1 MELSRAGG
9 RSIGPPIDRTA
20 SMENSAIRDAEH
32 APRQPQTDSDT
43 SSRRARDERGLTTLE
58 WLLIV
63 AAVAG
68 LAALAVVL
76 VQNVVDDT
84 AEQLGGASAR
94 ETAANVAAD
103 TGIREAKTAQPSD
116 ARFNTW
122 QKWRLYF
129 TARCERLE
137 ILYSD
142 TNLDVIATFTRPV
155 GAKAGDQPTAELLQA
170 AHVGSPDATKP
181 QASCQRA
188 P

>member
-1 MELSRAGG
+1 MTH
-9 RSIGPPIDRTA
+9 IT
-20 SMENSAIRDAEH
+20 
-32 APRQPQTDSDT
+32 
-43 SSRRARDERGLTTLE
+43 SRRSEDGLTTLE

-63 AAVAG
+63 AAFAG

-103 TGIREAKTAQPSD
+103 TVIREARTASPDDS
-116 ARFNTW
+116 RYNTW
-122 QKWRLYF
+122 QRWELYF

-142 TNLDVIATFTRPV
+142 TNLDVEAVFTAPT
-155 GAKAGDQPTAELLQA
+155 GKQPNDPTTSAELNKANPEPA
-170 AHVGSPDATKP
+170 AAGKP
-181 QASCQRA
+181 QAICRRKT
-188 P
+188 

>member
-1 MELSRAGG
+1 MGTHATT
-9 RSIGPPIDRTA
+9 DRTPA
-20 SMENSAIRDAEH
+20 RPKRRSAH
-32 APRQPQTDSDT
+32 HVT
-43 SSRRARDERGLTTLE
+43 RRKGDERGLTTLE

-103 TGIREAKTAQPSD
+103 TVEREARTADVND
-116 ARFNTW
+116 ARFNSW
-122 QKWRLYF
+122 PKWEQYF
-129 TARCERLE
+129 KTRCERLQ

-142 TNLDVIATFTRPV
+142 TNFSVDAEFRRAVTGDITAGALSTADREPATN
-155 GAKAGDQPTAELLQA
+155 
-170 AHVGSPDATKP
+170 SKP
-181 QASCQRA
+181 QVMCVRA
-188 P
+188 TPPTS

>member
-1 MELSRAGG
+1 MNT
-9 RSIGPPIDRTA
+9 RTHPT
-20 SMENSAIRDAEH
+20 RH
-32 APRQPQTDSDT
+32 KQRG
-43 SSRRARDERGLTTLE
+43 DERGLTTLE

-103 TGIREAKTAQPSD
+103 TVVREAKTAQPSD
-116 ARFNTW
+116 ARFNSW
-122 QKWRLYF
+122 QKWELYF

-142 TNLDVIATFTRPV
+142 TNLDVQPAFRRPT
-155 GAKAGDQPTAELLQA
+155 GKADSAAPSTAELNA
-170 AHVGSPDATKP
+170 ADPQPATATKP
-181 QASCQRA
+181 QTDCRRA
-188 P
+188 L

>member
-1 MELSRAGG
+1 MNTQATTVTSHGQRIH
-9 RSIGPPIDRTA
+9 RSATQR
-20 SMENSAIRDAEH
+20 H
-32 APRQPQTDSDT
+32 
-43 SSRRARDERGLTTLE
+43 RARHDERGLTTLE

-103 TGIREAKTAQPSD
+103 TVVREAKTAQPSD

-122 QKWRLYF
+122 QKWELYF
-129 TARCERLE
+129 EARCERLE

-142 TNLDVIATFTRPV
+142 TNLSVTPLFNKPNGAEPGDKPAVSELNAATEEGPGT
-155 GAKAGDQPTAELLQA
+155 G
-170 AHVGSPDATKP
+170 KP
-181 QASCQRA
+181 QASCKRTQ
-188 P
+188 PPS

>member
-1 MELSRAGG
+1 MNTDTATPATDRSHADHSTAALSARPK
-9 RSIGPPIDRTA
+9 RSGTDVRSPAHIRR
-20 SMENSAIRDAEH
+20 SARGED
-32 APRQPQTDSDT
+32 
-43 SSRRARDERGLTTLE
+43 GLTTLE

-94 ETAANVAAD
+94 ATAANVAAD
-103 TGIREAKTAQPSD
+103 TVIREARTASPDD
-116 ARFNTW
+116 ARYNTW
-122 QKWRLYF
+122 QRWELYF

-142 TNLDVIATFTRPV
+142 TNLDVEATFKRPT
-155 GAKAGDQPTAELLQA
+155 GKGDNDPTASADLNKADTNPPA
-170 AHVGSPDATKP
+170 AGKP
-181 QASCQRA
+181 QAICRRSI
-188 P
+188 

>member
-1 MELSRAGG
+1 MTDRIF
-9 RSIGPPIDRTA
+9 RSAVR
-20 SMENSAIRDAEH
+20 
-32 APRQPQTDSDT
+32 
-43 SSRRARDERGLTTLE
+43 RDESGLTTLE

-94 ETAANVAAD
+94 ATAANVAAD
-103 TGIREAKTAQPSD
+103 TVIREARTASPDD

-122 QKWRLYF
+122 QRWELYF

-142 TNLDVIATFTRPV
+142 TNLDVEAVFNGPTDKGDDVTPTD
-155 GAKAGDQPTAELLQA
+155 AELSQSDDLKAGT
-170 AHVGSPDATKP
+170 SKP
-181 QASCQRA
+181 QAVCRRKS
-188 P
+188 

>member
-1 MELSRAGG
+1 MIVP
-9 RSIGPPIDRTA
+9 RSTRTRQARRTA
-20 SMENSAIRDAEH
+20 PAQRTGRASTTATRR
-32 APRQPQTDSDT
+32 RQRKA
-43 SSRRARDERGLTTLE
+43 RRRGEAGLTTLE

-103 TGIREAKTAQPSD
+103 TVIREARTANPDD
-116 ARFNTW
+116 ARYNTW
-122 QKWRLYF
+122 QRWELYF

-142 TNLDVIATFTRPV
+142 TNLDVEATFIRPN
-155 GAKAGDQPTAELLQA
+155 GKNDSDPTAA
-170 AHVGSPDATKP
+170 ADLNKADEAAPAAGKP
-181 QASCQRA
+181 QAVCRRSA
-188 P
+188 

>member
-1 MELSRAGG
+1 MTDRIARAAA
-9 RSIGPPIDRTA
+9 R
-20 SMENSAIRDAEH
+20 RDDA
-32 APRQPQTDSDT
+32 
-43 SSRRARDERGLTTLE
+43 GLTTLE

-103 TGIREAKTAQPSD
+103 TVIREARTASPDD
-116 ARFNTW
+116 ARYNTW
-122 QKWRLYF
+122 QRWELYF

-142 TNLDVIATFTRPV
+142 TNLDVEAIFTGPSD
-155 GAKAGDQPTAELLQA
+155 KGDDIQPTSAELNNA
-170 AHVGSPDATKP
+170 KEDPPGSGRP
-181 QASCQRA
+181 QAICRRK

>member
-1 MELSRAGG
+1 MTHL
-9 RSIGPPIDRTA
+9 T
-20 SMENSAIRDAEH
+20 
-32 APRQPQTDSDT
+32 T
-43 SSRRARDERGLTTLE
+43 RRNEAGLTTLE

-94 ETAANVAAD
+94 ATAANVAAD
-103 TGIREAKTAQPSD
+103 TVIREARTADVND

-122 QKWRLYF
+122 QRWELYF

-142 TNLDVIATFTRPV
+142 TNLDVDAVFKRP
-155 GAKAGDQPTAELLQA
+155 ANKNPGDSTTPTELTQA
-170 AHVGSPDATKP
+170 HQDATDTSKARAICRRKP
-181 QASCQRA
+181 
-188 P
+188 

>member
-1 MELSRAGG
+1 MSTLTTTQPDAHPQE
-9 RSIGPPIDRTA
+9 PRTA
-20 SMENSAIRDAEH
+20 PDQAAD
-32 APRQPQTDSDT
+32 QP
-43 SSRRARDERGLTTLE
+43 RRARRRSRRNKAGLTTLE

-94 ETAANVAAD
+94 ATAANVAAD
-103 TGIREAKTAQPSD
+103 TVIREARTADVND

-122 QKWRLYF
+122 QRWELYF

-142 TNLDVIATFTRPV
+142 TNLDVEAVFKRPSN
-155 GAKAGDQPTAELLQA
+155 KNPGDPTATTALTKADEK
-170 AHVGSPDATKP
+170 VPGTDKP
-181 QASCQRA
+181 QVRCERRSS
-188 P
+188 

>member
-1 MELSRAGG
+1 MN
-9 RSIGPPIDRTA
+9 TA
-20 SMENSAIRDAEH
+20 SRTRSEA
-32 APRQPQTDSDT
+32 
-43 SSRRARDERGLTTLE
+43 GLTTLE

-94 ETAANVAAD
+94 ATAANVAAD
-103 TGIREAKTAQPSD
+103 TVIREARTANPDD
-116 ARFNTW
+116 ARYNTW
-122 QKWRLYF
+122 QRWELYF

-142 TNLDVIATFTRPV
+142 TNLDVQAKFVRPNNKNDNDPTTT
-155 GAKAGDQPTAELLQA
+155 ADLNKADEADPA
-170 AHVGSPDATKP
+170 AGKP
-181 QASCQRA
+181 QAICRRNT
-188 P
+188 

>member
-1 MELSRAGG
+1 MSTTTEAATDVPHDPDPTIR
-9 RSIGPPIDRTA
+9 RSA
-20 SMENSAIRDAEH
+20 
-32 APRQPQTDSDT
+32 
-43 SSRRARDERGLTTLE
+43 ARDERGLTTLE

-84 AEQLGGASAR
+84 AEQLGGSSAR

-103 TGIREAKTAQPSD
+103 TVIREAQTAQPGD

-122 QKWRLYF
+122 QKWELYF

-142 TNLDVIATFTRPV
+142 TNLDIEAEFIRPI
-155 GAKAGDQPTAELLQA
+155 GKAVDALPTTAELNSADPDQA
-170 AHVGSPDATKP
+170 TNAKP
-181 QASCQRA
+181 QALCRRR
-188 P
+188 PRP

>member
-1 MELSRAGG
+1 MTTHTDTPTR
-9 RSIGPPIDRTA
+9 P
-20 SMENSAIRDAEH
+20 
-32 APRQPQTDSDT
+32 QPMPTDVGTYSP
-43 SSRRARDERGLTTLE
+43 SRRRHDMRGLTTLE

-94 ETAANVAAD
+94 ATAANVAAD
-103 TGIREAKTAQPSD
+103 TVVREAMTAQPSD

-122 QKWRLYF
+122 QKWELYF
-129 TARCERLE
+129 EARCERLE

-142 TNLDVIATFTRPV
+142 TNLSVTPLFNRPN
-155 GAKAGDQPTAELLQA
+155 GKGDGDLPTVAELNA
-170 AHVGSPDATKP
+170 ATTDAPGANKP
-181 QASCQRA
+181 QASCDRT

>member
-1 MELSRAGG
+1 MTH
-9 RSIGPPIDRTA
+9 RTT
-20 SMENSAIRDAEH
+20 
-32 APRQPQTDSDT
+32 PRNE
-43 SSRRARDERGLTTLE
+43 AGLTTLE

-94 ETAANVAAD
+94 ATAANVAAD
-103 TGIREAKTAQPSD
+103 TVIREARTADVND

-122 QKWRLYF
+122 QRWELYF

-142 TNLDVIATFTRPV
+142 TNLDVDAIFEGPTDKGDDAQPLT
-155 GAKAGDQPTAELLQA
+155 GELNKANDA
-170 AHVGSPDATKP
+170 APGSGKP
-181 QASCQRA
+181 QAVCRRKTT
-188 P
+188 

>member
-1 MELSRAGG
+1 MLAL
-9 RSIGPPIDRTA
+9 PNDRTVNLRTHA
-20 SMENSAIRDAEH
+20 STTRASRWTRPIRLVAG
-32 APRQPQTDSDT
+32 
-43 SSRRARDERGLTTLE
+43 RRDDERGLTTLE

-94 ETAANVAAD
+94 ATAANVAAD
-103 TGIREAKTAQPSD
+103 TVVREAKTAQPSD

-122 QKWRLYF
+122 QKWELYF

-142 TNLDVIATFTRPV
+142 TNFDVSADFKRPT
-155 GAKAGDQPTAELLQA
+155 GKADNVNPTITELNAAE
-170 AHVGSPDATKP
+170 DAGPTSTKP
-181 QASCQRA
+181 KASCKRVT
-188 P
+188 PTG

>member
-1 MELSRAGG
+1 MTH
-9 RSIGPPIDRTA
+9 RTA
-20 SMENSAIRDAEH
+20 R
-32 APRQPQTDSDT
+32 
-43 SSRRARDERGLTTLE
+43 RDEAGLTTLE

-84 AEQLGGASAR
+84 AEQLGGSSAR
-94 ETAANVAAD
+94 ATAANVAAD
-103 TGIREAKTAQPSD
+103 TVIREARTADPQD
-116 ARFNTW
+116 ARYNTW
-122 QKWRLYF
+122 QRWELYF

-142 TNLDVIATFTRPV
+142 TNLDVEAEFVRPSDKNPGDAPSV
-155 GAKAGDQPTAELLQA
+155 EALNKADTVSP
-170 AHVGSPDATKP
+170 GSGKP
-181 QASCQRA
+181 QAVCRRQ

>member
-1 MELSRAGG
+1 MTH
-9 RSIGPPIDRTA
+9 RTL
-20 SMENSAIRDAEH
+20 
-32 APRQPQTDSDT
+32 
-43 SSRRARDERGLTTLE
+43 RRNEAGLTTLE

-84 AEQLGGASAR
+84 AEQLGGSSAR

-103 TGIREAKTAQPSD
+103 TVIREARTASPDD

-122 QKWRLYF
+122 QRWELYF

-142 TNLDVIATFTRPV
+142 TNLDVEAVFVKPTGAT
-155 GAKAGDQPTAELLQA
+155 
-170 AHVGSPDATKP
+170 DATAPTVVELNKSDGDAAATGKP
-181 QASCQRA
+181 QAICRRRGT
-188 P
+188 

>member
-1 MELSRAGG
+1 MTTPTRMPN
-9 RSIGPPIDRTA
+9 RSQ
-20 SMENSAIRDAEH
+20 H
-32 APRQPQTDSDT
+32 
-43 SSRRARDERGLTTLE
+43 DERGLTTLE

-103 TGIREAKTAQPSD
+103 TVVREAKTAQPSD
-116 ARFNTW
+116 SRFSTW
-122 QKWRLYF
+122 QKWELYF

-142 TNLDVIATFTRPV
+142 TNLDVAPAFKRPT
-155 GAKAGDQPTAELLQA
+155 GKADDASPTTAELNA
-170 AHVGSPDATKP
+170 ADDQPATSTKP
-181 QASCQRA
+181 RADCTRA

>member
-1 MELSRAGG
+1 MSTTTDAVTDVHHVPDEMVPG
-9 RSIGPPIDRTA
+9 
-20 SMENSAIRDAEH
+20 SAT
-32 APRQPQTDSDT
+32 Q
-43 SSRRARDERGLTTLE
+43 DERGLTTLE

-84 AEQLGGASAR
+84 AEQLGGSSAR

-103 TGIREAKTAQPSD
+103 TVIREAQTAQPSD

-122 QKWRLYF
+122 QKWELYF
-129 TARCERLE
+129 AARCERLE

-142 TNLDVIATFTRPV
+142 TNLDVTATFKRPT
-155 GAKAGDQPTAELLQA
+155 GKAVDAQPDPTELNSA
-170 AHVGSPDATKP
+170 DPGVATATKP
-181 QASCQRA
+181 QVICTRNTS

>member
-1 MELSRAGG
+1 MTH
-9 RSIGPPIDRTA
+9 RT
-20 SMENSAIRDAEH
+20 
-32 APRQPQTDSDT
+32 
-43 SSRRARDERGLTTLE
+43 SRRNEAGLTTLE

-94 ETAANVAAD
+94 ATAANVAAD
-103 TGIREAKTAQPSD
+103 TVIREARTADPQD
-116 ARFNTW
+116 ARYNTW
-122 QKWRLYF
+122 QRWELYF

-142 TNLDVIATFTRPV
+142 TNLEVQAEFRRPTNNNP
-155 GAKAGDQPTAELLQA
+155 GDT
-170 AHVGSPDATKP
+170 PDADVLNKADTAAAASGKP
-181 QASCQRA
+181 QAVCRRT